1 MDVSGTIKLSGLGNK
16 ACAGTHLVCESLKSQ
31 AGIDS
36 LHVPYRGGADALNDF
51 LAGVT
56 QIHSE
61 PHGMP
66 HVKSGK
72 GRLLAIAD
80 RERRPDYPDV
90 PLISEVY
97 PDIKIVDW
105 YGLLAPKGYAADD
118 HQKAQ

>member
-1 MDVSGTIKLSGLGNK
+1 M
-16 ACAGTHLVCESLKSQ
+16 KSQ